1 MKCSKCGYLGFETGD
16 RCKNCGYD
24 FSLMARE
31 EGPGVPEVTIRPDQG
46 EAALPDFALP
56 LFGPYGP
63 DDAPLIALPTSPRP
77 PLAVRR
83 TPESP
88 RLHPGGPP
96 QADRK
101 TSAGRVAVARDR
113 DVKTR
118 IGDPGLR
125 AASTFVRAPELALN
139 FHEDVVAA
147 PEALIAPDEPV
158 TLPRVSARVERI
170 ARRRLAAVAIDL
182 ALLFAID
189 LAIVYFTLR
198 IAGLTMSEWAVVP
211 PVPLLM
217 FLMLLKLSYFSA
229 FTAVGGQTIGKMA
242 VGIRV
247 IADGRDSLDG
257 NTAIQRTLAGVL
269 SVVTLGLGF
278 VPALVGSDRRAL
290 HDRLTRTRVI
300 EKHS

>member
-113 DVKTR
+113 DVKRR